1 MEIKREEVSIEGTE
15 NILLIDDDVDVLTVT
30 KKILKEHGYHVTAV
44 YNSLN
49 AIEIF
54 KKHSEKIQLVITDMV
69 MPLAEGDEFIKI
81 AKSIKPETRVIV
93 ISAYLQNPIDIA
105 RADAFIQKPFENS
118 HLLSAVRQVLDS
130 SPKEQASLDDKQD
143 PRNN

>member
-1 MEIKREEVSIEGTE
+1 
-15 NILLIDDDVDVLTVT
+15 
-30 KKILKEHGYHVTAV
+30 VTAV

-54 KKHSEKIQLVITDMV
+54 KKYSEKIQLVITDMV
-69 MPLAEGDEFIKI
+69 MPLVEGDEFIKL

-93 ISAYLQNPIDIA
+93 ISAHFQNPVDYREI
-105 RADAFIQKPFENS
+105 DAFIQKPFENA

-130 SPKEQASLDDKQD
+130 SPKEQAPLDDKQD
-143 PRNN
+143 LRNN

>member
-1 MEIKREEVSIEGTE
+1 MEIQREEVSIEGTE

-30 KKILKEHGYHVTAV
+30 KKILKEHGYHVTAA

-54 KKHSEKIQLVITDMV
+54 KEHSEKIQLVITDMV
-69 MPLAEGDEFIKI
+69 MPLVEGDEFIQI

-93 ISAYLQNPIDIA
+93 VSAYLQNPVDSTNI
-105 RADAFIQKPFENS
+105 DAFIQKPFENA
-118 HLLSAVRQVLDS
+118 HLLAIVRQVLDS
-130 SPKEQASLDDKQD
+130 SQKEQDFLEDKQ
-143 PRNN
+143 NTQIN